1 MNEKQLCMGCMAE
14 LQPETTKCPHCGYP
28 VGGINPPDYMRVRT
42 KVGDRYLVGRLL
54 ETAGD
59 SAVYLGLDTQDNSL
73 VTVREFY
80 PKPLCK
86 RAANGLL
93 MVAEE
98 DRCLFDDYKLK
109 FLSCARAVAR
119 LRDVLAIVPCFD
131 ILEEHGTAYS
141 ISEYCT
147 GVSLERFVREKGP
160 LSYEQARH
168 LFLPLI
174 RALSSIH
181 AAGVLH
187 LGISPKNILLD
198 KEGSLRIKNFSIP
211 ETHTVNTEC
220 ESVLLTGYAAPE
232 QYDPDAV
239 CTETA
244 DVYGIAA
251 SLLFA
256 LTGSQP
262 PEATVRT
269 KRNDGLMMPADV
281 VDSLPDHVKES
292 LYRAMRV
299 SPNHRTQ
306 TAGHFFDELSATSA
320 VAALIDEDSP
330 RSAPRKKAK
339 KRSYLWLVFFM
350 VFLCLGILAAAA
362 LYGLGYVS
370 FGETTTTTTTTQGD
384 LTLPP
389 TTTTV
394 IITKPQGN
402 ATIATPDLKGQLLD
416 TLLETPL
423 DGNLSI
429 VVVGYRFDE
438 SAVGTVLEQ
447 TPAAGI
453 AVDRGA
459 TISVT
464 LSAGPVERVV
474 PDLTDWK
481 EEHARL
487 YLEALGFKVGESML
501 LQVSEKEYGIVDKTT
516 PAAGTP
522 LKFGETITL
531 WVSNVGA
538 PEDLEGAEGTGDP
551 SSATTTTQSNSTPTE

>member
-1 MNEKQLCMGCMAE
+1 MNDKQLCMGCMAE
-14 LQPETTKCPHCGYP
+14 LQEGDTKCPRCGYP
-28 VGGINPPDYMRVRT
+28 VSGINPPDYMRVRT
-42 KVGDRYLVGRLL
+42 TVGGRYLVGRLL

-80 PKPLCK
+80 PKTLCK

-93 MVAEE
+93 MIADE
-98 DRCLFDDYKLK
+98 DKNLFEDYKLK

-131 ILEEHGTAYS
+131 ILEENGTAYS

-147 GVSLERFVREKGP
+147 GVSLERFVREKGA

-174 RALSSIH
+174 GALATIH

-187 LGISPKNILLD
+187 LGISPKNILID

-211 ETHTVNTEC
+211 ETHTASTEC

-232 QYDPDAV
+232 QYDPDAI

-256 LTGSQP
+256 LTGTQP
-262 PEATVRT
+262 PEATVRA

-292 LYRAMRV
+292 LYRALRV

-306 TAGHFFDELSATSA
+306 TAGQFLDELSATSA
-320 VAALIDEDSP
+320 VAALIDED
-330 RSAPRKKAK
+330 APKAASRKKPK
-339 KRSYLWLVFFM
+339 KRSYLWLIFVAVFA
-350 VFLCLGILAAAA
+350 CLAILAVATLAA
-362 LYGLGYVS
+362 LGYMPNS
-370 FGETTTTTTTTQGD
+370 NTSATTTTTQGD
-384 LTLPP
+384 LTLPS
-389 TTTTV
+389 TTSTT
-394 IITKPQGN
+394 IIVTKPIGN
-402 ATIATPDLKGQLLD
+402 ATVATPNLKGQLLE
-416 TLLETPL
+416 TLLATPL
-423 DGNLSI
+423 DGNLTI
-429 VVVGYRFDE
+429 QVVGYRFDE
-438 SAVGTVLEQ
+438 SAAGTVLEQ
-447 TPAAGI
+447 SPAPGV
-453 AVDRGA
+453 AVERG
-459 TISVT
+459 TVITVT
-464 LSAGPVERVV
+464 LSAGPVERIV
-474 PDLTDWK
+474 PDLSGWK

-501 LQVSEKEYGIVDKTT
+501 LQVSDKEYGIVDKST
-516 PAAGTP
+516 PAAGSP
-522 LKFGETITL
+522 LNFGETVTL

-538 PEDLEGAEGTGDP
+538 PEPDP
-551 SSATTTTQSNSTPTE
+551 NATTTQNSTTPTE

>member
-14 LQPETTKCPHCGYP
+14 LQEGDTKCPHCGYP
-28 VGGINPPDYMRVRT
+28 VSGINPPDYMRVRT
-42 KVGDRYLVGRLL
+42 TVGGRYLVGRLL

-80 PKPLCK
+80 PKTLCK

-93 MVAEE
+93 MIAGE
-98 DRCLFDDYKLK
+98 DKNLFEDYKLK

-131 ILEEHGTAYS
+131 ILEENGTAYS

-147 GVSLERFVREKGP
+147 GVSLERFVREKGA

-174 RALSSIH
+174 GALATIH

-187 LGISPKNILLD
+187 LGISPKNILID

-211 ETHTVNTEC
+211 ETHTASTEC

-232 QYDPDAV
+232 QYDPDAL

-256 LTGSQP
+256 LTGTQP
-262 PEATVRT
+262 PEATVRA
-269 KRNDGLMMPADV
+269 KKNDGLMMPADV

-306 TAGHFFDELSATSA
+306 TAGQFLDELSATSA
-320 VAALIDEDSP
+320 VAALIDEDAP
-330 RSAPRKKAK
+330 KTAPRKKAK
-339 KRSYLWLVFFM
+339 KRSYLWLIFVAVFA
-350 VFLCLGILAAAA
+350 CLAILAVAVLAA
-362 LYGLGYVS
+362 LGYLPN
-370 FGETTTTTTTTQGD
+370 GDKTTVTTTTQGD
-384 LTLPP
+384 LTLR
-389 TTTTV
+389 TTTSTT
-394 IITKPQGN
+394 IIVTKPIGN
-402 ATIATPDLKGQLLD
+402 ATVATPTLKGQLLE
-416 TLLETPL
+416 TLLATPL
-423 DGNLSI
+423 DGNLTI
-429 VVVGYRFDE
+429 KIEGYRFDE
-438 SAVGTVLEQ
+438 SAAGTVLEQ
-447 TPAAGI
+447 SPAAGI
-453 AVDRGA
+453 AVERGT

-464 LSAGPVERVV
+464 LSAGPVERIV
-474 PDLTDWK
+474 PDLSGWK

-501 LQVSEKEYGIVDKTT
+501 LQVSDKEYGIVDKST
-516 PAAGTP
+516 PAAGSP
-522 LKFGETITL
+522 LNFGETVTL

-538 PEDLEGAEGTGDP
+538 PEPDP
-551 SSATTTTQSNSTPTE
+551 HATTTQNSTTPTE

>member
-1 MNEKQLCMGCMAE
+1 MNDKQLCMGCMTE
-14 LQPETTKCPHCGYP
+14 LQPEDTKCPHCGYP
-28 VGGINPPDYMRVRT
+28 VSGINPPDYMRVRT
-42 KVGDRYLVGRLL
+42 TVGGRYLVGRLL

-80 PKPLCK
+80 PKTLCK
-86 RAANGLL
+86 RAANGTL
-93 MVAEE
+93 MIAAE
-98 DRCLFDDYKLK
+98 DKNLFEDYKLK

-131 ILEEHGTAYS
+131 ILEENGTAYS

-147 GVSLERFVREKGP
+147 GVSLERFVREKGALP
-160 LSYEQARH
+160 YEQARH

-174 RALSSIH
+174 NALATIH

-187 LGISPKNILLD
+187 LGISPKNILID

-211 ETHTVNTEC
+211 ETHTVSTEC
-220 ESVLLTGYAAPE
+220 EAVLLTGYAAPE
-232 QYDPDAV
+232 QYDPDAI

-262 PEATVRT
+262 PESTART

-306 TAGHFFDELSATSA
+306 TASQFLDELSATSA
-320 VAALIDEDSP
+320 VAALIDEETP
-330 RSAPRKKAK
+330 KAVPRKKAK
-339 KRSYLWLVFFM
+339 KRSYLWLIFVAVFA
-350 VFLCLGILAAAA
+350 CLAILAVATLAA
-362 LYGLGYVS
+362 LGYMPNS
-370 FGETTTTTTTTQGD
+370 NTTVTTTTTQGD
-384 LTLPP
+384 LTLR
-389 TTTTV
+389 TTTSTT
-394 IITKPQGN
+394 IIVTKPIGN
-402 ATIATPDLKGQLLD
+402 ATVATPNLKGQLLE
-416 TLLETPL
+416 TLLATPL
-423 DGNLSI
+423 DGNLTI
-429 VVVGYRFDE
+429 VVEGYRFDE
-438 SAVGTVLEQ
+438 SAAGTVLAQ
-447 TPAAGI
+447 SPAAGI
-453 AVDRGA
+453 AVERG
-459 TISVT
+459 TTVSVT
-464 LSAGPVERVV
+464 LSAGPVERTV
-474 PDLTDWK
+474 PDLSGWK

-501 LQVSEKEYGIVDKTT
+501 LQVSDKEYGIVDKST
-516 PAAGTP
+516 PAAGSP
-522 LKFGETITL
+522 IKFGETVTL

-538 PEDLEGAEGTGDP
+538 PEPDP
-551 SSATTTTQSNSTPTE
+551 NATTQNATTPTE

>member
-1 MNEKQLCMGCMAE
+1 MMNDKQLCMGCMSE
-14 LQPETTKCPHCGYP
+14 LQPDDTKCPHCGYP
-28 VGGINPPDYMRVRT
+28 VSGINPPDYMRVRT
-42 KVGDRYLVGRLL
+42 LVGDRYLVGRLL

-80 PKPLCK
+80 PRTLCK
-86 RAANGLL
+86 RAVNGLL
-93 MVAEE
+93 TITDENKH
-98 DRCLFDDYKLK
+98 LFDDYKLK

-119 LRDVLAIVPCFD
+119 LRDILAIVPCFD
-131 ILEEHGTAYS
+131 ILEENGTAYS

-174 RALSSIH
+174 GALSTIH

-198 KEGSLRIKNFSIP
+198 KEGALRIKNFSIP
-211 ETHTVNTEC
+211 ETHTANTEC

-251 SLLFA
+251 SMLFA
-256 LTGSQP
+256 LTGNQP
-262 PEATVRT
+262 PEATVRA

-306 TAGHFFDELSATSA
+306 TAGQFLDELSATSA
-320 VAALIDEDSP
+320 VAALIDEEKP
-330 RSAPRKKAK
+330 KTTPRKKAK
-339 KRSYLWLVFFM
+339 KRSYLWLIFVAVFA
-350 VFLCLGILAAAA
+350 CLAILAVFVLHA
-362 LYGLGYVS
+362 LGYMPNS
-370 FGETTTTTTTTQGD
+370 NTTATTTTTQGD

-389 TTTTV
+389 TTSTI
-394 IITKPQGN
+394 IITKPTGN
-402 ATIATPDLKGQLLD
+402 ATIATPDLKGKLLE

-423 DGNLSI
+423 DGNLTI
-429 VVVGYRFDE
+429 VVEGYRFDE
-438 SAVGTVLEQ
+438 AEVGTVLVQ
-447 TPAAGI
+447 SPAAGI
-453 AVDRGA
+453 AVDRGT

-464 LSAGPVERVV
+464 LSAGSMERTV
-474 PDLTDWK
+474 PDLSGWK

-501 LQVSEKEYGIVDKTT
+501 LQVSDKEYGIVDKST
-516 PAAGTP
+516 PAAGSP
-522 LKFGETITL
+522 IYFGETVTL

-538 PEDLEGAEGTGDP
+538 PEADQ
-551 SSATTTTQSNSTPTE
+551 SAVTTTQNNTTPTE